1 MAKKKKIQLND
12 KATKMLYKEF
22 ITRYTQEYNVTY
34 PEATRIIES
43 VFELFKHLV
52 ITQNCVSIR
61 GIGTFTIER
70 GKKGMM
76 RNYETG
82 GKAEVYIRRRI
93 AFVAAKSFR
102 QSLNEKVSNEI
113 DRYMKKQLVIKKD
126 LINNGV
132 IRPRRRFE

>member
-1 MAKKKKIQLND
+1 MPKKEKVKFND

-22 ITRYTQEYNVTY
+22 ISRYTQEYDVTFQ
-34 PEATRIIES
+34 EATRIIES

-61 GIGTFTIER
+61 GVGTFTVER
-70 GKKGMM
+70 GKKAML

-82 GKAEVYIRRRI
+82 GKTEMYIRRKI

-102 QSLNEKVSNEI
+102 QSLNEKVANEI
-113 DRYMKKQLVIKKD
+113 DRYCKKQQVIKKD
-126 LINNGV
+126 MIRSGV
-132 IRPRRRFE
+132 INPRRNL